1 MIEAAGRVTLCPA
14 DDQAM
19 RSVKIESHYAQPV
32 VLEQCVECGGIW
44 FDESELFRARQGES
58 VKLESLD
65 ARNLRSKT
73 YVEKPVLHCP
83 REWSRLYRFEDRYFP
98 EGIILERCRECN
110 GIWLNR
116 GDFVRFQTARDRLKY
131 GDKQSVSREVTD
143 AGIKRILDSYAT
155 GSNTDVLQRIG
166 AFLSTPL
173 DRSTLRPSG
182 ADDNLGPAGS
192 AAEMAISVL
201 MLIFRLLVFRF

>member
-1 MIEAAGRVTLCPA
+1 MSETVNRATLCPG

-19 RSVKIESHYAQPV
+19 QSVTIESHYARPI

-44 FDESELFRARQGES
+44 FDESELFRAKQGEAA
-58 VKLESLD
+58 KLEGLKGQS
-65 ARNLRSKT
+65 LRSTT

-83 REWSRLYRFEDRYFP
+83 RDGSRLYRFEDRYFP
-98 EGIILERCRECN
+98 DGIILERCRECG

-116 GDFVRFQTARDRLKY
+116 GDFGRFQSARNKLQHRQNKPVAREAAEAAI
-131 GDKQSVSREVTD
+131 KQ
-143 AGIKRILDSYAT
+143 ILDSYDR
-155 GSNTDVLQRIG
+155 GSNTDMLQRIG

-173 DRSTLRPSG
+173 NRNTLRPFASG
-182 ADDNLGPAGS
+182 DTSEPAGS

-201 MLIFRLLVFRF
+201 MMIFRLLVFRS